1 MRSASGRTS
10 ERALLASAGVN
21 VRATTGENNLRRL
34 AWWSLLVA
42 FLIAVEYASRFAQA
56 KPDRNALYH
65 YATAAGSAVV
75 YLIMLGIVV
84 LIAGG
89 QRRLLAL
96 QRPESWPR
104 ALGLAI
110 LLLIGVYVAVALID
124 PFLHAGREQ
133 GLTPT
138 GWQPSHAAAYAAN
151 FAVVAGM
158 APIVEE
164 LTFRGLGFS
173 LLQRFGVWRAI
184 LIVGATFALAHGLVQ
199 AFPEL
204 LIFGCALA
212 WLRWQT
218 GSVYPGM
225 LLHAT
230 FNGISLVA
238 AVTSHH

>member
-21 VRATTGENNLRRL
+21 VRTTAGKNNLRRL
-34 AWWSLLVA
+34 VWWSLLVA
-42 FLIAVEYASRFAQA
+42 FLIAVEYASRFSGGA
-56 KPDRNALYH
+56 PDRNVLYR
-65 YATAAGSAVV
+65 YSTAVGSAVV
-75 YLIMLGIVV
+75 YLVLLVIVV

-89 QRRLLAL
+89 ERELLAL
-96 QRPESWPR
+96 RRPQSWPR
-104 ALGLAI
+104 ALGLAV
-110 LLLIGVYVAVALID
+110 LLLVGVYVAIAVID

-138 GWQPSHAAAYAAN
+138 GWQPSHAGAYAAN
-151 FAVVAGM
+151 FAVVAVV

-173 LLQRFGVWRAI
+173 LLERFGAWPAI
-184 LIVGATFALAHGLVQ
+184 LAVGTTFALAHGLLQ

-225 LLHAT
+225 LLHET
-230 FNGISLVA
+230 FNSISLVA
-238 AVTSHH
+238 AVTVHH